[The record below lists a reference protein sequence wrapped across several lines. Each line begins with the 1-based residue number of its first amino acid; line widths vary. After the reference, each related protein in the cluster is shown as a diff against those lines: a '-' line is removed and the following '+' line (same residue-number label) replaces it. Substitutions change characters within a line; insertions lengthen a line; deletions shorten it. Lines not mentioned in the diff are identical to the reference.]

1 MEIIYK
7 SVSDLLPYVNNPKK
21 HPDSQIDKLASSIKK
36 FGFRVP
42 LLIEEDGEVIA
53 GHGRILAVQKLEDTL
68 DDLLSSIDSEEEPQ
82 RYETLERVNKGEV
95 PCIPATDLTEAQKK
109 AYRIADNKIA
119 ESEWDDELLSVEFQ
133 ELEELDFDLDLTG
146 FDLEEI
152 DFYLEDSNLGEM
164 DIDMPDGDVK
174 EQENVDDHVVV
185 HFDVNIDTWNDRE
198 DLQEELQEIVE
209 KFGGKLDVA

>member
-119 ESEWDDELLSVEFQ
+119 ESGWDDELLSVEFQ

-152 DFYLEDSNLGEM
+152 DFYLKDSIGEM